1 MNSTDPTSTVFT
13 AGGSNNLNYGVGN
26 TLIAYCWHSVGG
38 YSKFGSYT
46 GNGSTTGPTITLGF
60 TPGLLILRNVA
71 GDRWI
76 MADNKRDTSNP
87 NDKFLDAQDTH
98 EESTLGLTGGVD
110 FLSNGFQIKT
120 SDGGANTD
128 DQEYI
133 YMAWR
138 EAS

>member
-1 MNSTDPTSTVFT
+1 MT
-13 AGGSNNLNYGVGN
+13 
-26 TLIAYCWHSVGG
+26 
-38 YSKFGSYT
+38 
-46 GNGSTTGPTITLGF
+46 
-60 TPGLLILRNVA
+60 
-71 GDRWI
+71 
-76 MADNKRDTSNP
+76 NP